1 MGKLIIRSG
10 MTVDGVIDQ
19 TDRWFIPEGEHED
32 ESYDQ
37 LFAADAFV
45 LGRPTYQGLA
55 RVWPTITDD
64 RGFADRVNALPK
76 FVASRTLTEP
86 LEWNATLIKGDLAEG
101 VRELKRQHTGHL
113 LSYGCGEL
121 ARYLTTHG
129 LVDEVRFTV
138 FPTVLGEGVR
148 PFGAGGPPVS
158 LRLTGTT
165 MFRSGVALLTYRPE
179 VA

>member
-37 LFAADAFV
+37 LIAADAFV
-45 LGRPTYQGLA
+45 LGRPTYQGPGWRLA
-55 RVWPTITDD
+55 DHYRRQGLRRPGQCAAEVRRLPHPD
-64 RGFADRVNALPK
+64 RAVGVELDPDQGRP
-76 FVASRTLTEP
+76 
-86 LEWNATLIKGDLAEG
+86 AEG
-101 VRELKRQHTGHL
+101 ARELKREHSGFL

-121 ARYLTTHG
+121 ARYLTAQG
-129 LVDEVRFTV
+129 LVDEIRFTV
-138 FPTVLGEGVR
+138 FATVLGGGVR
-148 PFGAGGPPVS
+148 PFGGGGPVS